1 MKNMAIVKA
10 TLAVLVSAAIV
21 VGLTFTIYGGIKDT
35 KIAELGIYVIYLSL
49 SIGLGMKALQIFYF
63 KTPDNKNLMEDMC
76 RESEDLSKDDG
87 LPTDTIDMLDDVKVI
102 RSQNSLT
109 MVKRSAAGL
118 ALLDMGN
125 RVQAMIIE
133 GNRNCCKVISTLS
146 NTKLCKITT
155 SGLGECFNTKPGDT
169 TRMDDEGMV
178 TVGGKFFCARDDECK
193 VVEVAAMDYMATLL
207 KFIIITF
214 LIGVSVRLT
223 VKMYGIIVS
232 KKKVIRKDEETGDV
246 VEVEAFNYL
255 SIWKALVIIT
265 LWVGSATLLYGLGRM
280 TSIKMNTEAFSINP
294 KDKVTIHGLTEYQ
307 ASQFNAEEYINSR
320 NWDCKLNIEKYA
332 LEGITETKCVEALY
346 NSRKRR
352 DTGASGQGEELSNV
366 TTLRTGGELEE
377 DVVSEGGR
385 VYKVIDGVTYVKTI
399 VSNTTTGL
407 NYGGHKYGVNLNNVD
422 PRCLSQR
429 VIEDKVINGISRCYK
444 KCEHVAGVEVC
455 TIEYSNINV
464 RAKRAS
470 VPPTTAYEFAMGEAR
485 VEVDKPLG
493 NSYTVQLFSGFYTGW
508 SDHDITD
515 PLFEGGIIK
524 SFEADGSEKGTSKDC
539 GYSGSSPKMGFICT
553 HKRREMIT
561 CHKGYYG
568 KGREGAT
575 EFECIRYDE
584 PTANANMPTFLNPYI
599 NTDHIIRTGGLA
611 KIEHDMP
618 LDSSFRIDNQNY
630 DIKGKISY
638 FESSQDSDQVSGQD
652 KYFIYSAIVVAQISA
667 PDAGSLQYFAHY
679 YAKLMQNN
687 AAGPATDLFKLQPY
701 TLFRARQED
710 IEAPDFSLEF
720 LYRPKKSSVNC
731 KSGWQDRVQYSFVY
745 KTDVMN
751 SRGQSYNEM
760 CAVSTQACSSTFSRL
775 TGQTTMDV
783 VIPVYYA
790 IRMYGPAKA
799 NVKIFNKIVDT
810 ITLTNGMTDCLDC
823 LKVRGEW
830 YKPDFSSVSTDV
842 TVTGYPLTHMTGLFS
857 PRSTEGCQAVE
868 IFWFYLAHPKMGAA
882 LYLAKVSATADI
894 GKYSTK
900 GKCVQLSHDKDGA
913 LKCDGSH
920 ALTIPIVKYTTFYT
934 KESKVSKCHM
944 QDNHLVCKSQG
955 TTEYHECTRHIDS
968 MEPFKCSKKQV
979 GNMTQEIKPNTQNFV
994 RYNNE
999 VIVVSRGSHIDED
1012 KLFSGLIDIGHRC
1025 VWCLIIVLAS
1035 AGYGFVVA
1043 LLLVTAIILGYINAY
1058 NIKGFFRWVN
1068 LLGPLPK
1075 CDNCGFKVE
1084 TEEEMQRHN
1093 SFCAWNICP
1102 YCARRVEKK
1111 DGPKRIYRR
1120 KYGSSKAL
1128 KAHIER
1134 AHMAQKRNKVL
1145 AFFKIRRMSII
1156 AFIYVE
1162 WLTLNRVNAQTI
1174 NHRTGLRSNNTGHV
1188 YNVDER
1194 LFECSDKWCEMS
1206 GSVTMDLPIT
1216 PGVKFVLQTIKS
1228 GQTYSR
1234 NMEVTQASIRSSCT
1248 YDYSSMSFEEGIHKT
1263 TVKCTDTVNCN
1274 KFGRKDLFT
1283 PLGTGKE
1290 DKYVPFDTSNPLK
1303 EYYCPTSFTCRSPA
1317 VGFTWLAAGCVSI
1330 NTGIAIGYKTLLPL
1344 PTEDIISVFTCKISS
1359 IDYKMC
1365 DGSECSEVTSESE
1378 KITNGSIRFPIIPTP
1393 LFSTFRVG
1401 AVAKQGETKPRMLL
1415 MDPPSGSQVSRFGY
1429 YQFKAYSIPQAS
1441 TCLEGMV
1448 AAPVPCSIVDEG
1460 LHPATEC
1467 PRQGYVINFH
1477 ELLKDEKPLTDAINC
1492 NMEET
1497 TLKWDTKV
1505 IERKVVVNG
1514 KSYEDSQTIATPSMT
1529 LSLKSCNFGS
1539 RQVFLDNND
1548 KIRLRAHD
1556 FKGTVNS
1563 VKCSGNYN
1571 RNHKVMLDFDLDIV
1585 SPGMMHVR
1593 CGDGSSDAC
1602 YVNTE
1607 TTNKCN
1613 LTMIL
1618 PGKYTCV
1625 YNDKSF
1631 TADCT
1636 NLTMSQPDL
1645 ASGTIISGTGSGQLD
1660 SWVSGF
1666 SLTLSTPWGIA
1677 ALTVGSCLTVFFII
1691 LFSWLWYSRRTMDT
1705 SIKSMRTRPFMRNS
1719 AYEAIESS
1727 KYKQKVY

>member
-1 MKNMAIVKA
+1 MFVKA
-10 TLAVLVSAAIV
+10 TLAFLVSTAIV

-35 KIAELGIYVIYLSL
+35 RIAELGIYVIYLSI
-49 SIGLGMKALQIFYF
+49 SIGLGMKALQAFYF
-63 KTPDNKNLMEDMC
+63 RTPDNKNLMEDMC

-87 LPTDTIDMLDDVKVI
+87 MPSDTIDMLDDVKVI
-102 RSQNSLT
+102 RSQDSLT

-118 ALLDMGN
+118 ALLDMGTGV
-125 RVQAMIIE
+125 RAMIIE
-133 GNRNCCKVISTLS
+133 GNRNCCKAISTLS

-155 SGLGECFNTKPGDT
+155 NGLGECFYTKTGDVT
-169 TRMDDEGMV
+169 KMEEEGMV

-193 VVEVAAMDYMATLL
+193 IMEVAAMDYLATFL
-207 KFIIITF
+207 KFAIITF
-214 LIGVSVRLT
+214 LVGVSVRLT

-232 KKKVIRKDEETGDV
+232 KKKVIRKDQETGDV

-255 SIWKALVIIT
+255 SIWKALVIII
-265 LWVGSATLLYGLGRM
+265 LWVGSATLLYGLTRL

-294 KDKVTIHGLTEYQ
+294 KDKVSIHGLTDYQ
-307 ASQFNAEEYINSR
+307 AEHFDAESYINSR

-332 LEGITETKCVEALY
+332 LEGVTETKCVESLY
-346 NSRKRR
+346 TTRRKREAIGDDAA
-352 DTGASGQGEELSNV
+352 DTSENA
-366 TTLRTGGELEE
+366 TTPTVNRTPEG
-377 DVVSEGGR
+377 DIISEGGR
-385 VYKVIDGVTYVKTI
+385 VYQVIDGVTYVKTI
-399 VSNTTTGL
+399 VSNVSRGL

-429 VIEDKVINGISRCYK
+429 VIEDKVINGITRCYK
-444 KCEHVAGVEVC
+444 KCEYVAGVEVC

-464 RAKRAS
+464 RSKRAA
-470 VPPTTAYEFAMGEAR
+470 VPATTAYEFAMGEAR
-485 VEVDKPLG
+485 VEVGKPLG
-493 NSYTVQLFSGFYTGW
+493 NSYTVQLFSGFYTAW
-508 SDHDITD
+508 TDHNITD
-515 PLFEGGIIK
+515 PMFEGGIIK
-524 SFEADGSEKGTSKDC
+524 SFEADGSEKGNGRDC
-539 GYSGSSPKMGFICT
+539 GYVGSSPKMGFVCT

-568 KGREGAT
+568 KGTEGAT

-599 NTDHIIRTGGLA
+599 NTDHIIKTGGLA
-611 KIEHDMP
+611 KIEYDIP

-638 FESSQDSDQVSGQD
+638 FESSQDSDQASGQD
-652 KYFIYSAIVVAQISA
+652 KYFIYSAIVVGQISA
-667 PDAGSLQYFAHY
+667 PDSASLQYFAHY

-687 AAGPATDLFKLQPY
+687 AAGPATDLSKLQAY
-701 TLFRARQED
+701 TLFKARQDD
-710 IEAPDFSLEF
+710 IEAPDFSLDF
-720 LYRPKKSSVNC
+720 VYRPKKSTLNC

-751 SRGQSYNEM
+751 SKGQSYNDA
-760 CAVSTQACSSTFSRL
+760 CAVSTQSCSATFSQVA
-775 TGQTTMDV
+775 GQTTMDV
-783 VIPVYYA
+783 VIPLYYA
-790 IRMYGPAKA
+790 IRMYGPVKA
-799 NVKIFNKIVDT
+799 NVKIFNKVVDT
-810 ITLTNGMTDCLDC
+810 ITLTNGLTDCLDC

-857 PRSTEGCQAVE
+857 PRSTIGCPPVE

-900 GKCVQLSHDKDGA
+900 GKCVQISHDQDGV
-913 LKCDGSH
+913 LKCDG
-920 ALTIPIVKYTTFYT
+920 AYAMTIPIVKYTTFYT
-934 KESKVSKCHM
+934 KESRVSKCHM

-955 TTEYHECTRHIDS
+955 VAEYHECTRHVDT

-999 VIVVSRGSHIDED
+999 VIVISRGEHIDESM
-1012 KLFSGLIDIGHRC
+1012 LFSGLLDIGHRC
-1025 VWCLIIVLAS
+1025 VWCIVAILAS
-1035 AGYGFVVA
+1035 AGYGFVIT
-1043 LLLVTAIILGYINAY
+1043 LLIFVSILIGYINGHNFKALLR
-1058 NIKGFFRWVN
+1058 KVN
-1068 LLGPLPK
+1068 VLGPLTK
-1075 CDNCGFKVE
+1075 CASCGFDVD

-1102 YCARRVEKK
+1102 YCARKVEKK

-1120 KYGSSKAL
+1120 KYNSSKAL

-1145 AFFKIRRMSII
+1145 AFFRIRRMSVI

-1162 WLTLNRVNAQTI
+1162 WLTLNRVSAQII
-1174 NHRTGLRSNNTGHV
+1174 NHRTGLRSNHTGQV
-1188 YNVDER
+1188 YSVDER

-1234 NMEVTQASIRSSCT
+1234 NMEVTQASIRTSCT
-1248 YDYSSMSFEEGIHKT
+1248 YEYSSMSFEEGTRKT

-1274 KFGRKDLFT
+1274 NFKRKDLFT
-1283 PLGTGKE
+1283 PLGTGTA

-1303 EYYCPTSFTCRSPA
+1303 EYYCPISYTCRSPA
-1317 VGFTWLAAGCVSI
+1317 VGFTWLSAGCVSI
-1330 NTGIAIGYKTLLPL
+1330 NTGIAIGYKSLLPL
-1344 PTEDIISVFTCKISS
+1344 PTEDVISVFTCKISS

-1378 KITNGSIRFPIIPTP
+1378 KITNGSIRFPVIPTP

-1401 AVAKQGETKPRMLL
+1401 AVAKQGESKPRMLL
-1415 MDPPSGSQVSRFGY
+1415 MDPPSGSHVSRFGY
-1429 YQFKAYSIPQAS
+1429 YQFKAYTIPQAS
-1441 TCLEGMV
+1441 TCIEGTT
-1448 AAPVPCSIVDEG
+1448 AATVPCSIADEG

-1467 PRQGYVINFH
+1467 SRQGYTINFH
-1477 ELLKDEKPLTDAINC
+1477 DLLKDEKPLTDAINC

-1497 TLKWDTKV
+1497 VLKWDTKV
-1505 IERKVVVNG
+1505 IDRKVTVNG
-1514 KSYEDSQTIATPSMT
+1514 KSHEDSQTVATPSMV

-1548 KIRLRAHD
+1548 KIKLRAHD
-1556 FKGTVNS
+1556 FKGTINGA
-1563 VKCSGNYN
+1563 KCTGNYN
-1571 RNHKVMLDFDLDIV
+1571 RNHKAMLAFDLDTV

-1593 CGDGSSDAC
+1593 CGDGASDAC
-1602 YVNTE
+1602 YVSTE
-1607 TTNKCN
+1607 VTDKCN
-1613 LTMIL
+1613 LTLIL
-1618 PGKYTCV
+1618 PGKYTCL
-1625 YNDKSF
+1625 YNDKSV
-1631 TADCT
+1631 TVDCT
-1636 NLTMSQPDL
+1636 NLTLSQPDL
-1645 ASGTIISGTGSGQLD
+1645 ASGTIISGTGSGQLN

-1666 SLTLSTPWGIA
+1666 SLTLATPWGIA
-1677 ALTVGSCLTVFFII
+1677 ALTVGACLTVIFIV
-1691 LFSWLWYSRRTMDT
+1691 LFCWLWYSRRTMDV
-1705 SIKSMRTRPFMRNS
+1705 SIRAMKTRPFMKNG